1 MAGLVPATHAL
12 LSGTKDVGARHNRA
26 FTPVFAGYGRGMTT
40 ERLCV
45 NPTGISP
52 SAAPAR

>member
-26 FTPVFAGYGRGMTT
+26 FTPVFAGYGR
-40 ERLCV
+40 
-45 NPTGISP
+45 
-52 SAAPAR
+52 A